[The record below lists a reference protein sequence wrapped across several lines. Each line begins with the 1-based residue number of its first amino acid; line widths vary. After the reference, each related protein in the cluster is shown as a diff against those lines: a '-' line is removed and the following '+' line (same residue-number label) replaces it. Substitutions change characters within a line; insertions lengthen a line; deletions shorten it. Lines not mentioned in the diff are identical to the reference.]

1 MVMKS
6 KETLKKTWKD
16 NFKKVFKVKWV
27 GDQWTPNIPGA
38 MQKRSK
44 KSYKITNQKGA
55 FGKIKT
61 QPMFDPNETNK
72 MRFVR
77 RRNERLVARKEKKD
91 IIEDAKGLLTRKLG
105 E

>member
-1 MVMKS
+1 
-6 KETLKKTWKD
+6 
-16 NFKKVFKVKWV
+16 
-27 GDQWTPNIPGA
+27 
-38 MQKRSK
+38 
-44 KSYKITNQKGA
+44 
-55 FGKIKT
+55 
-61 QPMFDPNETNK
+61 MFDPNETNK